1 MQGNIIKANFSGE
14 DTRPYKTSLPVKEL
28 MRCEANG
35 LAVRLTEP
43 NDGQYTV
50 SIYQNDPLAATY
62 RSTDNHGKAVVVFNA
77 IAEYIE
83 QGEKS
88 FDELATM
95 LMALN
100 MEGKA

>member
-1 MQGNIIKANFSGE
+1 MKDNVIKVNFSGE
-14 DTRPYKTSLPVKEL
+14 DTRPYETSLPVKEL

-35 LAVRLTEP
+35 LTVRLTEP
-43 NDGQYTV
+43 NEGQYTV
-50 SIYQNDPLAATY
+50 SVYRDDPMAATY
-62 RSTDNHGKAVVVFNA
+62 RSTNSHGKAVVVFNA

-95 LMALN
+95 LMVLN
-100 MEGKA
+100 MESR